1 MKSLKV
7 EYFREKEQGTD
18 LNMMAKI
25 KIVKGNLCTDEV
37 IEMCVAVRG
46 F

>member
-7 EYFREKEQGTD
+7 EYFREKEKGND

-25 KIVKGNLCTDEV
+25 KIVKGTV
-37 IEMCVAVRG
+37 
-46 F
+46 